1 MIGVGGSFRNIFK
14 ISKMVRKYPL
24 VPCITTTCP

>member
-14 ISKMVRKYPL
+14 ISKLVRKYPL
-24 VPCITTTCP
+24 DTVHRL